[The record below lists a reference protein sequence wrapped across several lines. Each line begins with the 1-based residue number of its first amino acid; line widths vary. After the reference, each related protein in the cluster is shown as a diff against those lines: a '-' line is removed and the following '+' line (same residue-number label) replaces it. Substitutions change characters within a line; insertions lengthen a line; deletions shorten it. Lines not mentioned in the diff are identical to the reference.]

1 MRKMNAKYGQHFLVN
16 EGVIAQIVHAALK
29 LRAENVVEIGPGKGA
44 LTLAL
49 AAAGLR
55 GFTAAEI
62 DPDMIAYL
70 QRHLPP
76 EADVRIWPGDFL
88 KADLTALPPVPTE
101 FVSNLPYVDA
111 AAILDKVLSFAHFS
125 SAVFMFQKE
134 QANRIQAKTGT
145 EFYGPLSIFSQ
156 ARAQIALLCNV
167 SRGCFNPPPK
177 VQSAVLTFTRL
188 KNPPVRTEEWP
199 AFKKLVAAAFLHRR
213 KTVYNALLLAG
224 YEKSAAGLALER
236 AGVSVTARA
245 EQIGLEQFVLLCRL
259 LRGGI

>member
-1 MRKMNAKYGQHFLVN
+1 MRKMNTKYGQHFLVN
-16 EGVIAQIVHAALK
+16 EGVISQIVDAALK
-29 LRAENVVEIGPGKGA
+29 LRAENLVEIGPGKGA
-44 LTLAL
+44 LTGAL

-62 DPDMIAYL
+62 DPEMVAYL
-70 QRHLPP
+70 QAHLPP

-88 KADLTALPPVPTE
+88 KADLSSLPPVPTE

-111 AAILDKVLSFAHFS
+111 AAILDKALSFEHFS

-145 EFYGPLSIFSQ
+145 EFYGPLSLFSQ
-156 ARAQIALLCNV
+156 ARADIALLCNV

-199 AFKKLVAAAFLHRR
+199 VFKKLVCAAFLHRR
-213 KTVYNALLLAG
+213 KTVYNSLLLSG
-224 YEKSAAGLALER
+224 YEKSFVGPALER
-236 AGVSVTARA
+236 AGVSAAARA
-245 EQIGLEQFVLLCRL
+245 EQVGLEQFVLLCRM
-259 LRGGI
+259 RREGF